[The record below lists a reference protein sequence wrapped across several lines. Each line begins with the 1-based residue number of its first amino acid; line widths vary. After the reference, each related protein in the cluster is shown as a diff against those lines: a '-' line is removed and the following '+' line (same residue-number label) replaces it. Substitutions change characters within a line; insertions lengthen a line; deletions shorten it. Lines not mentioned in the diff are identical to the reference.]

1 MGDTAAERIRAF
13 AADAVSAARLP
24 DGAGRLVAVGWAT
37 VETDRAVGELAD
49 ALGIAPTSFRAA
61 PPSAALGA
69 SCLVLDAPLPG
80 DVALAVLEPAT
91 EGRIAAGLAR
101 WDEGPLVAWYA
112 AAEPESEPDG
122 LAVPTVPGASAT
134 STASGR
140 VGPFGPERLV
150 VGDPLTGPH
159 RLLVDGPGTI
169 RI

>member
-1 MGDTAAERIRAF
+1 MGDGAAERIRAF
-13 AADAVSAARLP
+13 AADAVSTARLP
-24 DGAGRLVAVGWAT
+24 HGAGRLVAVGWAT

-49 ALGIAPTSFRAA
+49 ALGIAPTSFQAA

-69 SCLVLDAPLPG
+69 SCLVLDVPLPG

-112 AAEPESEPDG
+112 AAEPEPDG
-122 LAVPTVPGASAT
+122 MGPASVTGASA
-134 STASGR
+134 ASGPI
-140 VGPFGPERLV
+140 GPFGPERLV
-150 VGDPLTGPH
+150 GRDPLTGPH
-159 RLLVDGPGTI
+159 RLVVDGPGTI

>member
-1 MGDTAAERIRAF
+1 MGDAAAERIRAF

-49 ALGIAPTSFRAA
+49 ALGIAPTSFQAA
-61 PPSAALGA
+61 LPSVVLGA
-69 SCLVLDAPLPG
+69 SCLVLDVPLPG
-80 DVALAVLEPAT
+80 DVALAVVEPAT

-112 AAEPESEPDG
+112 AAETEPRADG
-122 LAVPTVPGASAT
+122 RL
-134 STASGR
+134 
-140 VGPFGPERLV
+140 GPFGPERLV
-150 VGDPLTGPH
+150 GRDPLTGPH